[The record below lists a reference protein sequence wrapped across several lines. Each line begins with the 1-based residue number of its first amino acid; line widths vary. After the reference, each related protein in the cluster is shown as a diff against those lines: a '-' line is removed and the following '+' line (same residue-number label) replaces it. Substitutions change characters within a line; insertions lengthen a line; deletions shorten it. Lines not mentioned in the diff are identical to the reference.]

1 MARQTEPYQSCLSRL
16 EYHLKSDIEAYS
28 WNYFDFIC
36 SRIYWQHSLLF
47 LAKFSNQASLRQYVR
62 VLSLDP
68 MYRFKPGPIAQQ
80 RLVS

>member
-62 VLSLDP
+62 VLSLNP
-68 MYRFKPGPIAQQ
+68 MYRFEPGLVAQQ

>member
-47 LAKFSNQASLRQYVR
+47 LAKFSNQASLRPYVSA
-62 VLSLDP
+62 LSLNPLIRIESD
-68 MYRFKPGPIAQQ
+68 PIAHP